1 MRSLTA
7 ICSSLA
13 LLAIWATAASAQSGS
28 EFDQYVPGIPGADQ
42 EVPLPDALDDDKGGD
57 DDGGEGDDD
66 GSGAAEGPSAASPSP
81 TGTPSSTDSSGSG
94 GLDDLAGQGPEGE
107 TVARIADATAP
118 KDAASGPG
126 LELADADG
134 ASPGS
139 SLFDLLGGDGG
150 IGGWFP
156 LVLVITLA
164 IAIAYALRRR
174 GA

>member
-28 EFDQYVPGIPGADQ
+28 EFDQYVPGIPAADQ
-42 EVPLPDALDDDKGGD
+42 DVPLPDALDDDKGGGESE
-57 DDGGEGDDD
+57 DDGA
-66 GSGAAEGPSAASPSP
+66 AAEGPPTGSPSP
-81 TGTPSSTDSSGSG
+81 TSAPGDSSGSG

-107 TVARIADATAP
+107 AVARIADATAP

-139 SLFDLLGGDGG
+139 SLFDLLGGEGG
-150 IGGWFP
+150 MGGWFP